1 MISQL
6 LQWLAAAVR
15 PPVLAYSRA
24 RPCCSYQ
31 GHLVEVTGWSAEGEA
46 IPAGR
51 GFHLTETALLFTL
64 TES

>member
-1 MISQL
+1 MISPL

-31 GHLVEVTGWSAEGEA
+31 GHLVDVTGWSAEWEV

-51 GFHLTETALLFTL
+51 GFHLTEAALLFTL